1 MDLSK
6 VVKIGIIAGISIIA
20 IIATTNM
27 LFPSNAINLH
37 EQACMSL
44 ANQMIENMEE
54 SNFDT
59 EKFAKMNDLL
69 FSRMTNEQCTDTE
82 GWKNVQDSTSNVTV
96 RFNNLSKAVTV
107 TSCIRR
113 WDIINSW
120 NNHCCDRNSNVGTI

>member
-1 MDLSK
+1 MGLNK
-6 VVKIGIIAGISIIA
+6 IVKIGLIIGISIITLIA
-20 IIATTNM
+20 ITNM

-59 EKFAKMNDLL
+59 EKFAKINDLL

-82 GWKNVQDSTSNVTV
+82 GWKKIVSYSPE
-96 RFNNLSKAVTV
+96 
-107 TSCIRR
+107 
-113 WDIINSW
+113 
-120 NNHCCDRNSNVGTI
+120 G

>member
-1 MDLSK
+1 MDLNK
-6 VVKIGIIAGISIIA
+6 IVKIGLIIGISIITLIA
-20 IIATTNM
+20 ITNV

-59 EKFAKMNDLL
+59 KKKKKMNDLL

-82 GWKNVQDSTSNVTV
+82 GWKKIVSYSP
-96 RFNNLSKAVTV
+96 K
-107 TSCIRR
+107 I
-113 WDIINSW
+113 
-120 NNHCCDRNSNVGTI
+120 

>member
-1 MDLSK
+1 MGLNRI
-6 VVKIGIIAGISIIA
+6 VKIGLIIGISIITLIA
-20 IIATTNM
+20 ITNM

-59 EKFAKMNDLL
+59 EKFAKINDLL

-82 GWKNVQDSTSNVTV
+82 GWKKIVSYSPED
-96 RFNNLSKAVTV
+96 
-107 TSCIRR
+107 
-113 WDIINSW
+113 
-120 NNHCCDRNSNVGTI
+120 

>member
-1 MDLSK
+1 MDLNK
-6 VVKIGIIAGISIIA
+6 VVKIGLIIGISIITLIA
-20 IIATTNM
+20 ITNM

-59 EKFAKMNDLL
+59 EKFAKINDLL

-82 GWKNVQDSTSNVTV
+82 GWKKIVSYSPED
-96 RFNNLSKAVTV
+96 
-107 TSCIRR
+107 
-113 WDIINSW
+113 
-120 NNHCCDRNSNVGTI
+120 

>member
-1 MDLSK
+1 MDLNK
-6 VVKIGIIAGISIIA
+6 IVKIGLLSGITIIVLIA
-20 IIATTNM
+20 VTNM

-59 EKFAKMNDLL
+59 EKFAKINDLL

-82 GWKNVQDSTSNVTV
+82 GWKKIVSYSPED
-96 RFNNLSKAVTV
+96 
-107 TSCIRR
+107 
-113 WDIINSW
+113 
-120 NNHCCDRNSNVGTI
+120 

>member
-1 MDLSK
+1 MGLNK
-6 VVKIGIIAGISIIA
+6 IVKIGLIIGISIITLIA
-20 IIATTNM
+20 ITNM

-59 EKFAKMNDLL
+59 EKFAKINDLL

-82 GWKNVQDSTSNVTV
+82 GWKKIVSYSPEN
-96 RFNNLSKAVTV
+96 
-107 TSCIRR
+107 
-113 WDIINSW
+113 
-120 NNHCCDRNSNVGTI
+120 

>member
-82 GWKNVQDSTSNVTV
+82 GWNKIVSYSPE
-96 RFNNLSKAVTV
+96 
-107 TSCIRR
+107 
-113 WDIINSW
+113 
-120 NNHCCDRNSNVGTI
+120 G

>member
-6 VVKIGIIAGISIIA
+6 VVKIGLIAGISIFA

-27 LFPSNAINLH
+27 LFRSNAINLH

-69 FSRMTNEQCTDTE
+69 FSRMTNEQCTDSE
-82 GWKNVQDSTSNVTV
+82 GWKKIGSYSPE
-96 RFNNLSKAVTV
+96 
-107 TSCIRR
+107 
-113 WDIINSW
+113 
-120 NNHCCDRNSNVGTI
+120 G

>member
-1 MDLSK
+1 MDLNK
-6 VVKIGIIAGISIIA
+6 IVKIGLLSGISII
-20 IIATTNM
+20 IFIVMTNM

-44 ANQMIENMEE
+44 ANQMIENMQE

-82 GWKNVQDSTSNVTV
+82 GWKKIVSYSPED
-96 RFNNLSKAVTV
+96 
-107 TSCIRR
+107 
-113 WDIINSW
+113 
-120 NNHCCDRNSNVGTI
+120 

>member
-1 MDLSK
+1 M
-6 VVKIGIIAGISIIA
+6 VKIGLLSGISIIA
-20 IIATTNM
+20 LIAITNM

-59 EKFAKMNDLL
+59 EKFAKINDLL

-82 GWKNVQDSTSNVTV
+82 GWKKIVSYSPED
-96 RFNNLSKAVTV
+96 
-107 TSCIRR
+107 
-113 WDIINSW
+113 
-120 NNHCCDRNSNVGTI
+120 

>member
-1 MDLSK
+1 MDLNK
-6 VVKIGIIAGISIIA
+6 VVRIGLITGISIITLIA
-20 IIATTNM
+20 ITNM

-59 EKFAKMNDLL
+59 EKFAKINDLL

-82 GWKNVQDSTSNVTV
+82 GWKKIVSYSPED
-96 RFNNLSKAVTV
+96 
-107 TSCIRR
+107 
-113 WDIINSW
+113 
-120 NNHCCDRNSNVGTI
+120 

>member
-1 MDLSK
+1 MKIIVDLSK
-6 VVKIGIIAGISIIA
+6 VVKIGIISGISIISIIA
-20 IIATTNM
+20 ITNI

-59 EKFAKMNDLL
+59 EKFAKINDLL

-82 GWKNVQDSTSNVTV
+82 GWKKIVSYSPEN
-96 RFNNLSKAVTV
+96 
-107 TSCIRR
+107 
-113 WDIINSW
+113 
-120 NNHCCDRNSNVGTI
+120 

>member
-1 MDLSK
+1 MYGRLGRYGY
-6 VVKIGIIAGISIIA
+6 VRHVHVLYVMYVIIAMCVVERYARRRGV
-20 IIATTNM
+20 
-27 LFPSNAINLH
+27 H

-82 GWKNVQDSTSNVTV
+82 GWKKIVSYSPE
-96 RFNNLSKAVTV
+96 
-107 TSCIRR
+107 
-113 WDIINSW
+113 
-120 NNHCCDRNSNVGTI
+120 G

>member
-1 MDLSK
+1 MKDNIYTL
-6 VVKIGIIAGISIIA
+6 GISAYYHDSAACLLKNEIILA
-20 IIATTNM
+20 ASQEERFTRKKHDSS
-27 LFPSNAINLH
+27 FPSNAINLH

-82 GWKNVQDSTSNVTV
+82 GWKKIVSYSP
-96 RFNNLSKAVTV
+96 K
-107 TSCIRR
+107 I
-113 WDIINSW
+113 
-120 NNHCCDRNSNVGTI
+120 

>member
-1 MDLSK
+1 MDLNK
-6 VVKIGIIAGISIIA
+6 IVKIGLIIGISIITLIA
-20 IIATTNM
+20 ITNM

-82 GWKNVQDSTSNVTV
+82 GWKKIVSYSPED
-96 RFNNLSKAVTV
+96 
-107 TSCIRR
+107 
-113 WDIINSW
+113 
-120 NNHCCDRNSNVGTI
+120 

>member
-1 MDLSK
+1 MYNIKTDMELSK
-6 VVKIGIIAGISIIA
+6 VVKFGIISGISIITLIA
-20 IIATTNM
+20 ITNM

-82 GWKNVQDSTSNVTV
+82 GWKKIVSYSPK
-96 RFNNLSKAVTV
+96 R
-107 TSCIRR
+107 
-113 WDIINSW
+113 
-120 NNHCCDRNSNVGTI
+120 

>member
-1 MDLSK
+1 MQRNMDLNK
-6 VVKIGIIAGISIIA
+6 VVKIGIISGITIISIIA
-20 IIATTNM
+20 IINI

-59 EKFAKMNDLL
+59 EKFAKINDLL

-82 GWKNVQDSTSNVTV
+82 GWKKIVSYSPET
-96 RFNNLSKAVTV
+96 
-107 TSCIRR
+107 
-113 WDIINSW
+113 
-120 NNHCCDRNSNVGTI
+120 

>member
-1 MDLSK
+1 MELNK
-6 VVKIGIIAGISIIA
+6 IVKIGLIIGILIIILIA
-20 IIATTNM
+20 ITNM

-44 ANQMIENMEE
+44 ANQMIKNMEE

-82 GWKNVQDSTSNVTV
+82 GWKKIVSYSPED
-96 RFNNLSKAVTV
+96 
-107 TSCIRR
+107 
-113 WDIINSW
+113 
-120 NNHCCDRNSNVGTI
+120 

>member
-1 MDLSK
+1 MYDTKPNMDLSK
-6 VVKIGIIAGISIIA
+6 IVKIGMLSGITIITIIA
-20 IIATTNM
+20 ISNT

-59 EKFAKMNDLL
+59 EKFAKINDLL

-82 GWKNVQDSTSNVTV
+82 GWKKIVSYSPET
-96 RFNNLSKAVTV
+96 
-107 TSCIRR
+107 
-113 WDIINSW
+113 
-120 NNHCCDRNSNVGTI
+120 

>member
-1 MDLSK
+1 MDLNK
-6 VVKIGIIAGISIIA
+6 VAKIGLITGISIITLIA
-20 IIATTNM
+20 ITNM

-59 EKFAKMNDLL
+59 EKFAKINDLL

-82 GWKNVQDSTSNVTV
+82 GWKKIVSYSPED
-96 RFNNLSKAVTV
+96 
-107 TSCIRR
+107 
-113 WDIINSW
+113 
-120 NNHCCDRNSNVGTI
+120 

>member
-6 VVKIGIIAGISIIA
+6 VAKIGVITGISIITL
-20 IIATTNM
+20 IVITNM

-82 GWKNVQDSTSNVTV
+82 GWKKIVSYSPED
-96 RFNNLSKAVTV
+96 
-107 TSCIRR
+107 
-113 WDIINSW
+113 
-120 NNHCCDRNSNVGTI
+120 

>member
-1 MDLSK
+1 MMDLNK
-6 VVKIGIIAGISIIA
+6 VVKIGLISGISIIA
-20 IIATTNM
+20 LIATSNM
-27 LFPSNAINLH
+27 LFPSNAIDLH

-82 GWKNVQDSTSNVTV
+82 GWKKIVSYSPED
-96 RFNNLSKAVTV
+96 
-107 TSCIRR
+107 
-113 WDIINSW
+113 
-120 NNHCCDRNSNVGTI
+120 